1 MAAPETPPSPQQE
14 RERALQRRQTLNIV
28 RPHGQDQAQWGIA
41 LSGGGIRSATFCLG
55 ALQALAHNPGPLASS
70 GGTAAPAA
78 SPTLPST
85 PPATPSPA
93 QTTSGPQAAPGTSTT
108 KPLRAGT
115 IDPLIAQFD
124 YLSTVSGG
132 GYIGSFFTSLFVPG
146 RLSGQGPGEDPAAV
160 TWRAYRALQDEPP
173 ARIHT
178 TTRYDPAH
186 PGRAA
191 LAWLRDNGRYLAPH
205 GTGDVLYGMGVA
217 LRNWMATHY
226 ATGTVILM
234 GLALLLSIRLALALT
249 FPAYAQWEAELCAAA
264 GSQGRGIWWSPT
276 WALCAVVVVVALGP
290 VGMAFW
296 FSHPARDKGRRTAQD
311 GDPIAMKPLPVTWAS
326 FLGGVI
332 AVGLIL
338 VGGLGVGWSEGPRWP
353 LGLIVSGCGVFA
365 AWSVVIYGLSAI
377 ALRDSSIARQRVILT
392 RCLAQS
398 LMVLIVIG
406 LLAAIE
412 TLAQTLWLGWHVQSG
427 VIGGAVLGGL
437 VWLLRTGLLKLAD
450 KSTVALVERLPLD
463 LIAGLLGI
471 ALWIAVASAFGMLL
485 LQVVWFGFEPYTVAA
500 SLSDPTTVHALLCY
514 ALGTLLVAMG
524 LALVVGRFP
533 GFLNLST
540 FQSLYAA
547 RLTRAYLGA
556 TNHRRF
562 CADARSRH
570 RDVAEPIE
578 GDSLD
583 TIAPY
588 ANPLA
593 PVHFVNVCVN
603 QTVSPGEQLVQR
615 DRKGKPLVIAPKG
628 YYLDQGAY
636 AMRMHGPRNELSYP
650 LNFGEWIGVSGAAI
664 STGLGRNSGL
674 GFSLII
680 GFANLRLGRWW
691 PGVPEHK
698 GMRSHWVRRVFT
710 TQTYLIDEI
719 RGLFYGSHRAYQYL
733 SDGGHFDNTG
743 IYELLKPER
752 DRGVRLIVLCDCGQ
766 DVDNDFRDLANL
778 IRLARIDHGLEIRV
792 NEEAADD
799 PLLSERFGRPADFR
813 RRPDGSLPPAG
824 TRCAILLDVLATS
837 RDAAQPPRP
846 PGSVVARIVLLKPV
860 LISDV
865 PVDLSHYQSTH
876 DGFPQQTTGDQ
887 FFDEAQWESYRQLGL
902 HIGLRVFPQDPASG
916 YGQAFWRVCLQ
927 GLPG

>member
-1 MAAPETPPSPQQE
+1 MPPSPPAAPAPLPSPAHE
-14 RERALQRRQTLNIV
+14 RERAHRRRHALDIT
-28 RPHGQDQAQWGIA
+28 RPKGQEQAQWGIA

-55 ALQALAHNPGPLASS
+55 ALQALAHSPGPLASS
-70 GGTAAPAA
+70 GQPAVPADAPVADTTGHHAAP
-78 SPTLPST
+78 PTGS
-85 PPATPSPA
+85 
-93 QTTSGPQAAPGTSTT
+93 
-108 KPLRAGT
+108 R
-115 IDPLIAQFD
+115 DPLIAQFD

-132 GYIGSFFTSLFVPG
+132 GYIGGFFTSLFVPG
-146 RLSGQGPGEDPAAV
+146 RLTGLDPGEDPLIV
-160 TWRAYRALQDEPP
+160 TRRAWRALQDEPP
-173 ARIHT
+173 ARISADT
-178 TTRYDPAH
+178 QYDDAH

-205 GTGDVLYGMGVA
+205 GAGDMLYGMGVA

-226 ATGTVILM
+226 VIGTVILM
-234 GLALLLSIRLALALT
+234 GLAVLLALRLLLAWCC
-249 FPAYAQWEAELCAAA
+249 PAYAEWEARLCEAA
-264 GSQGRGIWWSPT
+264 GPQGGGIWWSPT
-276 WALCAVVVVVALGP
+276 WALIAVVATVAMGP

-296 FSHPARDKGRRTAQD
+296 FSHPARTAGGRAPDT
-311 GDPIAMKPLPVTWAS
+311 GDPTTLKPLPVTWAS

-332 AVGLIL
+332 ALLLFLVGL
-338 VGGLGVGWSEGPRWP
+338 LGVGWERGTRWP
-353 LGLIVSGCGVFA
+353 LGPIVSGSGVFV
-365 AWSVVIYGLSAI
+365 AWSVLIYGLSALW
-377 ALRDSSIARQRVILT
+377 LREATITRQRVVLT
-392 RCLAQS
+392 RCLTQS
-398 LMVLIVIG
+398 LMVMIVIA

-412 TLAQTLWLGWHVQSG
+412 TLAQTLWLGWQVQSG
-427 VIGGAVLGGL
+427 VIGGAVLGAL
-437 VWLLRTGLLKLAD
+437 VWLLRAGLPKLAD

-463 LIAGLLGI
+463 LLAGVLGI

-485 LQVVWFGFEPYTVAA
+485 LQVVWFGHEAAEVAA
-500 SLSDPTTVHALLCY
+500 SLRDPHTLQALLGY
-514 ALGTLLVAMG
+514 TVGTLLVAIF
-524 LALVVGRFP
+524 LALVVGQFP

-562 CADARSRH
+562 NPRARSRH

-583 TIAPY
+583 TTAPY

-593 PVHFVNVCVN
+593 PVHFINVCVN

-615 DRKGKPLVIAPKG
+615 DRKGKPLVIAPHG
-628 YYLDQGAY
+628 YYLDRGAY
-636 AMRMHGPRNELSYP
+636 AINPQGPRNELSYP
-650 LNFGEWIGVSGAAI
+650 LSFGDWIGVSGAAI
-664 STGLGRNSGL
+664 STGLGRNTGL
-674 GFSLII
+674 GFSLIV

-691 PGVPEHK
+691 PGLPEHK

-719 RGLFYGSHRAYQYL
+719 RGLFYGSHRRYQYL

-743 IYELLKPER
+743 VYELLKPER

-799 PLLSERFGRPADFR
+799 PDLFKRFGRPADFR
-813 RRPDGSLPPAG
+813 RRPDGTLPPPS
-824 TRCAILLDVLATS
+824 TRCAILLDVLTTH
-837 RDAAQPPRP
+837 RDMASPPRA
-846 PGSVVARIVLLKPV
+846 PGSLVARIVLLKPV
-860 LISDV
+860 LTSDA
-865 PVDLSHYQSTH
+865 PVDLTHYQGTH
-876 DGFPQQTTGDQ
+876 ESFPQQSTGDQ

-902 HIGLRVFPQDPASG
+902 HIGLGVFPQDPGSA
-916 YGQAFWRVCLQ
+916 YGQAFWRVCLKN
-927 GLPG
+927 LPA

>member
-1 MAAPETPPSPQQE
+1 MPANEPVPSPTQEQE
-14 RERALQRRQTLNIV
+14 RARLRRQALNIT
-28 RPHGQDQAQWGIA
+28 RPSGQAQAQWAIA

-55 ALQALAHNPGPLASS
+55 ALQALARSPGP
-70 GGTAAPAA
+70 TAASGAATMTDAPAPA
-78 SPTLPST
+78 ES
-85 PPATPSPA
+85 PPATPR
-93 QTTSGPQAAPGTSTT
+93 TAPPN
-108 KPLRAGT
+108 PLV
-115 IDPLIAQFD
+115 AQFD

-146 RLSGQGPGEDPAAV
+146 RLSGQGPDEDPLAV
-160 TWRAYRALQDEPP
+160 TRRAYRALQDEPP
-173 ARIHT
+173 ARVRADT
-178 TTRYDPAH
+178 QYDDAH

-205 GTGDVLYGMGVA
+205 GAGDLLYGMGVA

-226 ATGTVILM
+226 VIGTVILM
-234 GLALLLSIRLALALT
+234 GLALLLSIRLALAWC
-249 FPAYAQWEAELCAAA
+249 FPDYAAWEARLCAAA
-264 GSQGRGIWWSPT
+264 GLHGGGLWWSPT
-276 WALCAVVVVVALGP
+276 WALCGVVATVAMGP

-296 FSHPARDKGRRTAQD
+296 FSHPARDKGRPTVND

-326 FLGGVI
+326 LLGGVI
-332 AVGLIL
+332 ALGLFL
-338 VGGLGVGWSEGPRWP
+338 VGALLIGWERGTRWP
-353 LGLIVSGCGVFA
+353 LGPIVSASGAFV
-365 AWSVVIYGLSAI
+365 AWSVVIYGISAFI
-377 ALRDSSIARQRVILT
+377 MRRSSIARQRVILT

-398 LMVLIVIG
+398 LMVMIVIA
-406 LLAAIE
+406 LLAAVE
-412 TLAQTLWLGWHVQSG
+412 TLAQTLWLGWETQSG
-427 VIGGAVLGGL
+427 VLGGAVLGGL
-437 VWLLRTGLLKLAD
+437 VWLLRAGLPKLAD
-450 KSTVALVERLPLD
+450 RSTVALVERLPLD
-463 LIAGLLGI
+463 LIAGVLGI
-471 ALWIAVASAFGMLL
+471 ILWIAVASAFGMLL
-485 LQVVWFGFEPYTVAA
+485 LQVVWFGHASAEVAA
-500 SLSDPTTVHALLCY
+500 SLRDPAALHTLLCY
-514 ALGTLLVAMG
+514 ALGTLLVGFG
-524 LALVVGRFP
+524 LALVVGQFP

-562 CADARSRH
+562 SPRAHSRH
-570 RDVAEPIE
+570 RDVAEPIT

-583 TIAPY
+583 TTAPY

-593 PVHFVNVCVN
+593 PVHFINVCVN

-615 DRKGKPLVIAPKG
+615 DRKGKPLVIAPNG

-636 AMRMHGPRNELSYP
+636 AMRTHGPRNELSYP

-674 GFSLII
+674 GVSLIV

-691 PGVPEHK
+691 PGVPQHK
-698 GMRSHWVRRVFT
+698 GMRSHWVRSLFK

-719 RGLFYGSHRAYQYL
+719 RGLFYGSHRPYQYL

-792 NEEAADD
+792 NEDAADD
-799 PLLSERFGRPADFR
+799 PLLSDRFGRPADFR
-813 RRPDGSLPPAG
+813 RRPDGTLPPAS
-824 TRCAILLDVLATS
+824 TRCAILLDVLATG
-837 RDAAQPPRP
+837 RDAAQPPRQA
-846 PGSVVARIVLLKPV
+846 GSVVARIVLLKPV
-860 LISDV
+860 LTSDV
-865 PVDLSHYQSTH
+865 PVDLTHYQGTH
-876 DGFPQQTTGDQ
+876 DSFPQQSTGDQ

-902 HIGLRVFPQDPASG
+902 HIGLRVFPQDPASA

-927 GLPG
+927 GLPA